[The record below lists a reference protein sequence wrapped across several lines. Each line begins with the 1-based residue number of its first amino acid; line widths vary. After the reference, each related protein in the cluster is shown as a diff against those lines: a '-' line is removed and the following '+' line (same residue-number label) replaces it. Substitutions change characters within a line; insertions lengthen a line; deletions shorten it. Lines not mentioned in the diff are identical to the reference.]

1 MLKRRFRKMRARFLT
16 GLLSVG
22 IATTLTSPTL
32 ANPSGATVRNG
43 QVQISGGVHT
53 QIQQLTDRA
62 IVDWQSFSIA
72 NGESVQFLQPSQL
85 AVILNRV
92 TGGDPSEILGQLSA
106 NGNVFL
112 INPNG
117 ILFGPTATVN
127 VGGLV
132 ASTLNITDG
141 DFLSGNYSFFQEE
154 GRDLAA
160 VVNQGQIQI
169 TDAGYAVLVAPTV
182 INEGTI
188 IARAGNL
195 VLASGEQATLDLDGR
210 DLVHFALNG
219 EVSEGTVLLAPGM
232 MSETIAQ
239 TLGVESARRA
249 DKFEQLADGSVR
261 MVSSSGTLVQAGTVS
276 ADGRD
281 GLDAGSVLLDSADYT
296 LLTAGSVTSA
306 SGKGTGSDGGEVLVL
321 SEMDGPTRGLTSF
334 SEGALVAASA
344 GDTGDAGFVEISGNQ
359 VHLRGDVDLSYTDG
373 KGGSFLLD
381 PSDIVVVDDTYVQ
394 PVDGNTYVT
403 DAFIENMLE
412 MGASTTIQSD
422 GQAIIFNISGTSTN
436 GDLGINPD
444 ESGGDIN
451 AGLTVDTAGDGT
463 FVDLGND
470 LFQWSGGLNIFS
482 ETDTLL
488 NSATILTGG
497 GLFVTSGGD
506 ITADGATLNTRADVG
521 TQGDGQSIYLTA
533 ANNIIIDNS
542 DIFFDVDLGAGATL
556 SLLAI
561 NGDVRI
567 TDSLLE
573 SDYTIPDP
581 MFPNDRSY
589 FSDVI
594 ISAGGDVILTETDVF
609 GLLIDINAVSNF
621 EQIITNDSV
630 IEATQDFIGTAG
642 SFDALSI
649 SAGENL
655 NITAEFITLDGGVFF
670 ADSTTLDASTPGGTV
685 SVVDATLNS
694 TSQLNI
700 SADQG
705 IDGNPQSLSGLS
717 SARINLN
724 SGSGGVDVAIDSSS
738 GETELTVQ
746 SSGNVEINDIA
757 GAGSAQGLKLVRVA
771 GPGSASVQS
780 TNGDVRITTPGQ
792 VALGSG
798 NGSTIGDAG
807 VALVSANG
815 SVTLSA
821 DSILD
826 RNSTTSASGGT
837 EIVAGGPIVLEG
849 LNGIGSFDTNAEI
862 NVQTNNLTAIAE
874 GPSAPINVASNEDL
888 EFIDLRFNGGRVNV
902 ADNLGGVIRHEQ
914 VGGSGPNVLRLDQR
928 VSAFDADAIFRVT
941 SLADI
946 LVHDFNILANQK
958 AVIATNNGASVL
970 NGDTGN
976 TGTPNISHQAGGT
989 DGFIAINSDGDI
1001 GSETSFLSIESE
1013 RVFADADGTDSNIF
1027 LDLRS
1032 PSTNPINLQ
1041 GIVTDDPME
1050 VNIVTDPLDT
1060 TDFESPGTGIS
1071 LQNGDVMLN
1080 VSGDLILPG
1089 GITTGGNVAIDSGTT
1104 GDVDVANSVIDANS
1118 VVVQAGSLSNA
1129 FQIFAVDL
1137 GLSLEDGLGAEG
1149 ALQGISS
1156 VQNLAFGSDNTAS
1169 YYILANTEIGDD
1181 VTIVE
1186 SVSVRNQSVSGN
1198 DVANLVLQNRTGDI
1212 IVDAPVDAADTVVL
1226 RAPDDSPDPANII
1239 VNEEVS
1245 AGSRIQLDAFQDIRQ
1260 GTNGLLDTTNV
1271 VLSAG
1276 GDIGSFTTG
1285 DLLTSASTL
1294 AANAGGSAY
1303 IRNAGPELTI
1313 QSDADVPAVGATDDF
1328 RVINNQNDLIV
1339 STNINATNIGLATG
1353 TNTEIGAQ
1361 TLGGD
1366 IILNNNVIASGNLVL
1381 LAGGNGNIVRN
1392 SGILQ
1397 ANQMGLGS
1405 NGTVGTPGNGIIL
1418 LNTNE
1423 LALFAFTSQ
1432 LNTDPAPTPV
1442 AQVSSVGLTVNQGTA
1457 NPPPPPPPPDPD
1469 PDPDPEPNPNPPTP
1483 EVPDGS
1489 IVVEVVLEPTGSEQF
1504 EEIVDGTVF
1513 AQNNVGL
1520 VDDYVLELLNEDSY
1534 WNGIFDPTYV
1544 PSGWWDDDDF
1554 LRRKFRHRSTK

>member
-1 MLKRRFRKMRARFLT
+1 MLKRRLRKMRARFLA

-22 IATTLTSPTL
+22 IAAALTSPTL

-249 DKFEQLADGSVR
+249 DKLVQLADGSVR
-261 MVSSSGTLVQAGTVS
+261 MVNSSGTLVQAGTVS
-276 ADGRD
+276 ADGRS
-281 GLDAGSVLLDSADYT
+281 GVDAGNVLLDSADYT

-306 SGKGTGSDGGEVLVL
+306 SGKGADSDGGEVLVL
-321 SEMDGPTRGLTSF
+321 SEMDGPKRGLTSF

-394 PVDGNTYVT
+394 PVDANTYVT
-403 DAFIENMLE
+403 DTFIENMLE
-412 MGASTTIQSD
+412 MGADTTIQSD
-422 GQAIIFNISGTSTN
+422 GQAIIFNVTGTSTN

-444 ESGGDIN
+444 ESGGDII
-451 AGLTVDTAGDGT
+451 ADLTVDTAGDGT
-463 FVDLGND
+463 FVDLGDD
-470 LFQWSGGLNIFS
+470 LFQWSGALNIFS
-482 ETDTLL
+482 ETDTFL
-488 NSATILTGG
+488 NSASILTEG

-506 ITADGATLNTRADVG
+506 ITADGVAVDTRANIG
-521 TQGDGQSIYLTA
+521 TQGDGNSVYLTA
-533 ANNIIIDNS
+533 ANNIVIDNS
-542 DIFFDVDLGAGATL
+542 EFLFDLELAPGATL
-556 SLLAI
+556 SLQAI

-567 TDSLLE
+567 TNSLLE
-573 SDYTIPDP
+573 SDYTIPNP

-589 FSDVI
+589 LSDVI

-609 GLLIDINAVSNF
+609 GLLVDINAVSNF
-621 EQIITNDSV
+621 QQVITNDSV
-630 IEATQDFIGTAG
+630 IEATEDFTGAAG
-642 SFDALSI
+642 SFEALNI
-649 SAGENL
+649 SAGDNL
-655 NITAEFITLDGGVFF
+655 NITAETITLDGGVLF

-685 SVVDATLNS
+685 SVVDATINS

-780 TNGDVRITTPGQ
+780 TNGDVSITTLGH

-798 NGSTIGDAG
+798 DGSTVGDVG
-807 VALVSANG
+807 GALISANG

-821 DSILD
+821 DTILD

-837 EIVAGGPIVLEG
+837 EIVAGGPTVLEG

-862 NVQTNNLTAIAE
+862 NVQTNNLTAVAE
-874 GPSAPINVASNEDL
+874 GPSAPIDVTSNEDL

-914 VGGSGPNVLRLDQR
+914 VGGSGPNILRLDQS

-946 LVHDFNILANQK
+946 LVHDFNVLANQK

-976 TGTPNISHQAGGT
+976 TGTPNISHEAG
-989 DGFIAINSDGDI
+989 DGFIAINSEGDI

-1013 RVFADADGTDSNIF
+1013 RILADAEGTDSNIF
-1027 LDLRS
+1027 LDLRA
-1032 PSTNPINLQ
+1032 PSTNPISLR
-1041 GIVTDDPME
+1041 GIDTDDPMS
-1050 VNIVTDPLDT
+1050 VNILTDPLDT
-1060 TDFESPGTGIS
+1060 MDFESLETGIS

-1137 GLSLEDGLGAEG
+1137 GLSLEDGIGAAG

-1156 VQNLAFGSDNTAS
+1156 VQNIAFGSDNTAS

-1226 RAPDDSPDPANII
+1226 RAPDDAPDPANII
-1239 VNEEVS
+1239 VNKEVS
-1245 AGSRIQLDAFQDIRQ
+1245 AGNRVQLDAFQDIRQ

-1328 RVINNQNDLIV
+1328 RVINNQNDLVV
-1339 STNINATNIGLATG
+1339 STDINATNIGLATG

-1366 IILNNNVIASGNLVL
+1366 IILNNSVVASGNLVL

-1432 LNTDPAPTPV
+1432 LNTDPPPTSV

-1457 NPPPPPPPPDPD
+1457 NPPPPPDPDPD
-1469 PDPDPEPNPNPPTP
+1469 PDPDPGPNPNPNPPTP

-1504 EEIVDGTVF
+1504 EEIVDGAVF

-1520 VDDYVLELLNEDSY
+1520 VDDYVLELINEDSY

-1544 PSGWWDDDDF
+1544 PGGWWDDDDF